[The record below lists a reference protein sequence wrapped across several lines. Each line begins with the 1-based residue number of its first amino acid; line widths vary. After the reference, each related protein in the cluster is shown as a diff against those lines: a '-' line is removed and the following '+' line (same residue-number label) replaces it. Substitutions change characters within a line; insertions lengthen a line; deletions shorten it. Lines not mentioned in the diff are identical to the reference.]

1 MSLTKSNQILLAQRY
16 RLTKILDTFNFFQDY
31 MPTDDI
37 AIPVTVTVIVM
48 GIYIVGGAVVFS
60 EWEDWDILSSIYFT
74 WV

>member
-1 MSLTKSNQILLAQRY
+1 
-16 RLTKILDTFNFFQDY
+16 

-74 WV
+74 WVKNCQAQGHVKRDVKTRP

>member
-1 MSLTKSNQILLAQRY
+1 
-16 RLTKILDTFNFFQDY
+16 

-74 WV
+74 WVKNCQAQGHVK

>member
-1 MSLTKSNQILLAQRY
+1 
-16 RLTKILDTFNFFQDY
+16 

-74 WV
+74 WVSLLL